1 MNGLLQHWVTRQAE
15 GCPDATAVVMG
26 PERLTYGQLEQ
37 VSNQLARLLNRAG
50 CRKGDRVCFLMPKSC
65 AAIVSMLGILK
76 AGCVHVPLDPASP
89 PLRMRKI
96 LESCENRWLLAV
108 GPVLPRLSKLLD
120 GSFGPEISV
129 GWLGRQKPS
138 APGLRVEWS
147 LDDVLLEESSPP
159 REQTSS
165 TDAAHIL
172 FTSGSTGVPKGVVI
186 THSNVTHFVEW
197 ALRHFGI
204 DSSDRLS
211 GHTPLHFDLSTF
223 DVFGTFAAG
232 AELHALSREA
242 ALSPLKLA
250 EFIRTNR
257 LTQWF
262 SVPSVLNYMAK
273 FDAVRPN
280 DFPHLKRVL
289 WCGEVLPTPALIY
302 WMRRLPHVR
311 FTNLYGPT
319 ETTIASSFYDLPACP
334 ADEKS
339 PIPIGQGCDG
349 EELLI
354 LDENLQPMPP
364 GRVGDLFI
372 SGVGL
377 SPGYWRDPE
386 RTAVAFIPDPRP
398 THPNNRIYRSGDL
411 ARRGDDGLVYFI
423 GRKDMQI
430 KSRGYRVELGE
441 IEAALDC
448 LPGLEETAVVAIETG
463 GFEGW
468 LICCAY
474 VLQPGSN
481 SAPNAMRRDLE
492 KHLPGYMIPARWM
505 AYATLPKNCNGKID
519 RPKLK
524 ELFLRAETR
533 DRAEANRPA
542 QRAPLAADE
551 SKSTSCW

>member
-1 MNGLLQHWVTRQAE
+1 MNALLQHWVTQQAE
-15 GCPDATAVVMG
+15 ERPDAAAVVMG
-26 PERLTYGQLEQ
+26 PERLTYGQLEK
-37 VSNQLARLLNRAG
+37 VSNQLARLLIRAG

-65 AAIVSMLGILK
+65 GAIVSMLGILK
-76 AGCVHVPLDPASP
+76 AGCIHVPLDPASP
-89 PLRMRKI
+89 ALRMQKI
-96 LESCENRWLLAV
+96 LESCENRWLLAA
-108 GPVLPRLSKLLD
+108 GPVSPALSQLLD
-120 GSFGPEISV
+120 DSFSAEISV
-129 GWLGRQKPS
+129 GWLERQKPS

-147 LDDVLLEESSPP
+147 LDDVLLEEPSLP
-159 REQTSS
+159 REQMSS
-165 TDAAHIL
+165 TDPAHIL
-172 FTSGSTGVPKGVVI
+172 FTSGSTGLPKGVVI
-186 THSNVTHFVEW
+186 THSNVIHFVEW

-232 AELHALSREA
+232 AELHMLPHDV

-250 EFIRTNR
+250 EFMRTSR
-257 LTQWF
+257 LSQWF

-273 FDAVRPN
+273 FDGVRPN
-280 DFPHLKRVL
+280 DFPLLKRVL
-289 WCGEVLPTPALIY
+289 WCGEVLPTPALMY
-302 WMRRLPHVR
+302 WMQRLPHVR

-334 ADEKS
+334 ADEKA

-354 LDENLQPMPP
+354 LDDKLEPVPP

-377 SPGYWRDPE
+377 SPGYWRDPD
-386 RTAVAFIPDPRP
+386 RTAVAFLSDPRP
-398 THPNNRIYRSGDL
+398 THSNNRIYRSGDL

-423 GRKDMQI
+423 GRKDTQI
-430 KSRGYRVELGE
+430 KSRGYRIELGE
-441 IEAALDC
+441 IEAALGC
-448 LPGLEETAVVAIETG
+448 LPSLEEAAVVAIETG

-474 VLQPGSN
+474 VLQPGSH
-481 SAPNAMRRDLE
+481 SAPNALRKDLG
-492 KHLPGYMIPARWM
+492 KHLPSYMIPSRWM
-505 AYATLPKNCNGKID
+505 EYHTLPKNGNGKID

-524 ELFLRAETR
+524 ELFLKAETLSR
-533 DRAEANRPA
+533 TEVCRSSEN
-542 QRAPLAADE
+542 AP
-551 SKSTSCW
+551 SVGQFQ